1 MLKRIRPPASPTL
14 FTLLPTPSICSKLR
28 PDSSFQSSQV
38 YVLQV
43 CWWQSCPPPA
53 PPRFISCE
61 QIVFLQTLVSS
72 IRHTLW
78 LKLCIMST
86 LLIHRLWIIMTYYDY
101 EWLWN
106 SATFIQI
113 GKCLKLKAQDDACQA
128 ATGLLPRWKKKEVTR
143 VAPTMKHHATRT
155 GWNKLKRKP
164 RSHAGCSQLYGE
176 NWLEEPSLKHTLDS
190 IYMKPFWKGERLQR
204 FGDGWDSGENYTFQG
219 AVRCRLSFTSE
230 CSRSACPETHGR
242 GLLVF

>member
-1 MLKRIRPPASPTL
+1 MP
-14 FTLLPTPSICSKLR
+14 
-28 PDSSFQSSQV
+28 
-38 YVLQV
+38 
-43 CWWQSCPPPA
+43 PPPA

-164 RSHAGCSQLYGE
+164 RSHAGSQLYGG
-176 NWLEEPSLKHTLDS
+176 NWLEEPSLKHTLDYTWNLS
-190 IYMKPFWKGERLQR
+190 GKEKDYKGLEMDGIRERTTRSRVWCDAGWASHLSALQIR
-204 FGDGWDSGENYTFQG
+204 VSRNAETQSFNVFYAFALRVRKCAFLAYNYRTCCAHDFDSHH
-219 AVRCRLSFTSE
+219 L
-230 CSRSACPETHGR
+230 H
-242 GLLVF
+242 